1 MKTIF
6 FFLLILIVVFPV
18 HAQKLQRI
26 ATLPATIS
34 ESSGLVFYNDSLL
47 ITHNDSG
54 DKPQLYFINLKGKLV
69 GQVLVENAV
78 NIDWEDLCV
87 DNKGNLFVGDIGNN
101 SNDRKSLVIYK
112 ISMHQLLGK
121 EKVNAEIISFS
132 YSDQQSFP
140 PLDSLKNFDA
150 EGLAYQNDSLLI
162 FTKCRSTPFNGYS
175 YCYKV
180 PTTQGKYVAKK
191 SFELF
196 IGTKGFMKDAVTS
209 ASICNNTLYLL
220 TYNRFLVYNYQQGR
234 WVYQTQHF
242 TQPYSQKEAL
252 ITKDNQTIYITD
264 EVQKIV
270 GGGKLYKMELK

>member
-1 MKTIF
+1 MLKNVIVIF
-6 FFLLILIVVFPV
+6 FFIIQCNIN
-18 HAQKLQRI
+18 AQKLQRI
-26 ATLPATIS
+26 ATLPATIT

-78 NIDWEDLCV
+78 NVDWEDLCV

-121 EKVNAEIISFS
+121 EKIIAEIITFS
-132 YSDQQSFP
+132 YPDQHAFP
-140 PLDSLKNFDA
+140 PIDSLKNFDA
-150 EGLAYQNDSLLI
+150 EGLAYHNDSLLI
-162 FTKCRSTPFNGYS
+162 FTKCRATPFNGYS

-180 PTTQGKYVAKK
+180 PTTPGTYVARK

-196 IGTKGFMKDAVTS
+196 IGKKGFMRDAVT
-209 ASICNNTLYLL
+209 AATICSNKLYLL
-220 TYNRFLVYNYQQGR
+220 TYNRFLIYNYLQGR
-234 WVYQTQHF
+234 WVFQEQHF
-242 TQPYSQKEAL
+242 TNPYSQKEAI
-252 ITKDNQTIYITD
+252 ITKDNRTIYLTD
-264 EVQKIV
+264 ELQKIV